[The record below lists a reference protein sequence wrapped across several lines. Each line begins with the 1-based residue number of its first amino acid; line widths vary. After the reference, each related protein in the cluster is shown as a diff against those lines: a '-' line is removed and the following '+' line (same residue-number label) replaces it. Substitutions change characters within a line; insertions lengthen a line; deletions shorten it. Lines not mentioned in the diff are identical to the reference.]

1 MGQHIFGL
9 DKPILFY
16 MLRTH
21 WFRFTFD
28 QQLTRP
34 RRNHPEIV
42 DGNNDDEDDDDDDEE
57 R

>member
-57 R
+57 